1 MKVFSLFGGLVQRFL
16 VILYSFPR
24 GHMVTSEDVFELSQL
39 AEVVLPAPRGKGQGL
54 AKHLSMCRTALTHI
68 KGLSSPKCQ

>member
-1 MKVFSLFGGLVQRFL
+1 MQRFS

-24 GHMVTSEDVFELSQL
+24 GHMVMSEDIFELSQL
-39 AEVVLPAPRGKGQGL
+39 AEVVLRTPRGKGQGL
-54 AKHLSMCRTALTHI
+54 AKHLSMCRIALTHI